1 MSSENIDVTSGLDL
15 AWNRINGWTA
25 DFYSLIP
32 NIFAGIIILFLI
44 GLIAYGVKRGLESY
58 FKRRERIDL
67 GNLLSDLVFWILIIL
82 GAMIAL
88 TIIMPSLKPA
98 DLIGGLGLGTVAIGF
113 AFKDI
118 LQNWLAGLLILLR
131 LPFRRGDQIQIG
143 ESEGTVVSIEP
154 RATVLKTY
162 DGKVIVVPNTEVYT
176 SHVVVSTAFDIRRVE
191 LDVTVGYDYNTD
203 DIIDIIMQAISP
215 LDEVMDD
222 PAPQV
227 LCWSLGATSME
238 MKVRWWVDSARS
250 EEVIS
255 RARIVQSIKEAFEL
269 NDIDPTDPQ
278 LIFYQEHKKEE
289 TKNKAAPVD
298 KKTLKKARAPQKIHM
313 SVTDP
318 ETEDRK
324 LDDKSETIL
333 PKG

>member
-1 MSSENIDVTSGLDL
+1 MDDISQLTGIDL
-15 AWNRINGWTA
+15 AMSKLAQWSEQ
-25 DFYSLIP
+25 FYLLLP
-32 NIFAGIIILFLI
+32 NLMAGFLI
-44 GLIAYGVKRGLESY
+44 FLVFLIVSYLVRHSMKAY
-58 FKRRERIDL
+58 FKRKDRIDL
-67 GNLLSDLVFWILIIL
+67 GNILSALVFWAFVIFGIML
-82 GAMIAL
+82 AL
-88 TIIMPSLKPA
+88 TIITPSLRPA
-98 DLIGGLGLGTVAIGF
+98 DLVSGLGLGSLAIGF

-131 LPFRRGDQIQIG
+131 LPFRRGDQIQIN

-162 DGKVIVVPNTEVYT
+162 DGRVIVVPNTEVYT

-191 LDVTVGYDYNTD
+191 LDITVGYDYSTD
-203 DIIDIIMQAISP
+203 NIIEIILTAIQP

-238 MKVRWWVDSARS
+238 MKIRWWVDSSRA

-255 RARIVQSIKEAFEL
+255 RARIVQAIKETFEL

-278 LIFYQEHKKEE
+278 LIYYKKHDPEQ
-289 TKNKAAPVD
+289 KIPNLKKKA
-298 KKTLKKARAPQKIHM
+298 LKKAPTPSKILM
-313 SVTDP
+313 GRDDP
-318 ETEDRK
+318 ETEDLK

-333 PKG
+333 PKD